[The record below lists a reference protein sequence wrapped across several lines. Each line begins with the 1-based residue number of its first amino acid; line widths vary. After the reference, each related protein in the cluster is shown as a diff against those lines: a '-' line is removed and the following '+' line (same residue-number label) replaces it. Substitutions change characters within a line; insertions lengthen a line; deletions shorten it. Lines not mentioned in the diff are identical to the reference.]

1 MLSKYLNVN
10 LLCYCYYKN
19 NKPSYLKSRRYVLK
33 CRNYLLDNLV
43 RIVYNYVY
51 FISFGYD
58 AVPLAVWGFVSII
71 SLISSLWVIS
81 KTPFE

>member
-1 MLSKYLNVN
+1 MLSKCLNVN

-43 RIVYNYVY
+43 RIVYNYVILKFRKICRAGSTIFTISADF
-51 FISFGYD
+51 FI
-58 AVPLAVWGFVSII
+58 PL
-71 SLISSLWVIS
+71 
-81 KTPFE
+81 

>member
-43 RIVYNYVY
+43 RIVYNYVFY
-51 FISFGYD
+51 F
-58 AVPLAVWGFVSII
+58 
-71 SLISSLWVIS
+71 
-81 KTPFE
+81 K